1 LFVLPR
7 PGLNAAHVARV
18 REEDGMKKTIVGAG
32 LAVAIAT
39 VSAQAADLPRGQYR
53 PYAPPP
59 VVVAYSWMGPYVGAN
74 LGYQWGET
82 TNNPTEP
89 SGIAGGLQA
98 GYNFQTGQFVFGGEA
113 DIQLS
118 GAEDTFAPWKF
129 SNPWFGTVRARAG
142 VALNNILFYATGGL
156 AYGNLRGEIGG
167 LSENRT
173 ALGWTAGVGMEVGLT
188 QNWSAKVEYLYIDLA
203 ERDYTVTGTDNGLNS
218 NLLRFGVNYRF

>member
-1 LFVLPR
+1 
-7 PGLNAAHVARV
+7 
-18 REEDGMKKTIVGAG
+18 MKKTIVGAG

>member
-1 LFVLPR
+1 
-7 PGLNAAHVARV
+7 
-18 REEDGMKKTIVGAG
+18 MQKTIFGAG

-59 VVVAYSWMGPYVGAN
+59 AMAVYSWMGPYLGVN

-98 GYNFQTGQFVFGGEA
+98 GYNFQSGQFVFGGEA
-113 DIQLS
+113 DINLS

-129 SNPWFGTVRARAG
+129 SNPWFGTVRGRAG
-142 VALNNILFYATGGL
+142 VAMNNILFYATGGL
-156 AYGNLRGEIGG
+156 AYGNLRGEVGG

-173 ALGWTAGVGMEVGLT
+173 GLGWTVGLGMEVGLT
-188 QNWSAKVEYLYIDLA
+188 QNWSAKVEYLYLDLTD
-203 ERDYTVTGTDNGLNS
+203 RSYTVTGTNNGLES

>member
-1 LFVLPR
+1 
-7 PGLNAAHVARV
+7 
-18 REEDGMKKTIVGAG
+18 MKKTIFGAG

-39 VSAQAADLPRGQYR
+39 VSAQAADLPRGGYR

-59 VVVAYSWMGPYVGAN
+59 PMAAYSWMGPYIGVN

-89 SGIAGGLQA
+89 SGIAGGVQA
-98 GYNFQTGQFVFGGEA
+98 GYNFQSGQFVFGGET

-129 SNPWFGTVRARAG
+129 SNPWFGTLRGRAG
-142 VALNNILFYATGGL
+142 VAMNNILFYVTGGL
-156 AYGNLRGEIGG
+156 AYGNLRGENAG

-173 ALGWTAGVGMEVGLT
+173 ALGWTAGLGMEVGLT
-188 QNWSAKVEYLYIDLA
+188 QNWSAKVEYLYIDLTD
-203 ERDYTVTGTDNGLNS
+203 RHYTVTGADNGLNS